1 MAETLDNEV
10 AKTESQVMTM
20 GKVQRFAMEIPNDTF
35 ATNAEAEPNV
45 GEADAVNTND
55 TPVIENKE
63 AVPAKE
69 LPAFTEDQL
78 KAYFEAQGI
87 KYEGLEKLKEKINY
101 EPSSEP
107 TVEQK
112 EAAAKAKETRALNKF
127 IEGGGTG
134 DQFYAIK
141 AVAEADPTQFA
152 INTAKS
158 DLVKAGYTLEEAET
172 FLKEQY
178 FQVDDAEL
186 EQDEDETDRA
196 FKKRTKE
203 YFAKQLANLSTPY
216 KTQAA
221 TILADLNSAIES
233 EDLQAQQEV
242 ALSAKIDEDF
252 KALPRLLH
260 IEVGEIGGKT
270 VSPID
275 YDVSET
281 DLAEVRDM
289 LKNAETRNNF
299 LFNTDGSL
307 NTTNLTSVLIK
318 AKMFDSAAQVSFLTG
333 QDRATKAFH
342 KIFPATSA
350 QELGVGGS
358 QSKPNDQTGKPA
370 SFGKPQRVQPQR

>member
-1 MAETLDNEV
+1 MPETLENEV
-10 AKTESQVMTM
+10 VKTESQPVSL
-20 GKVQRFAMEIPNDTF
+20 GKVQRFTMDMPK
-35 ATNAEAEPNV
+35 
-45 GEADAVNTND
+45 DA
-55 TPVIENKE
+55 PIENNVAPENNE
-63 AVPAKE
+63 ANIGNETALENKDAAIPEKKE
-69 LPAFTEDQL
+69 LPALTEEQL

-101 EPSSEP
+101 EPSTEP

-158 DLVKAGYTLEEAET
+158 DLIKAGYTTEEAET

-186 EQDEDETDRA
+186 EQDDDETDKA

-233 EDLQAQQEV
+233 EDLQVQQEV
-242 ALSAKIDEDF
+242 AISAKIDEDF
-252 KALPRLLH
+252 KALPRKLS

-299 LFNTDGSL
+299 FFNTDGSL
-307 NTTNLTSVLIK
+307 NTTNLTDVLIK

-333 QDRATKAFH
+333 QDRATKAFQTR
-342 KIFPATSA
+342 FPASSA

-358 QSKPNDQTGKPA
+358 QSKPNGNQNGKPV
-370 SFGKPQRVQPQR
+370 SFGKSQRVQPQRN